1 MEPGKTRNQAVYR
14 LERACRKDGL
24 TGIAGVDEA
33 GRGPLAG
40 PVVAACVMLPAAA
53 PRRLKGLTDSK
64 QLSATARE
72 VYFEIIHEVAL
83 AVGVGVATTTEIDDV
98 NILQATF
105 LAMRRAHEGTPD
117 ARHLLVDGNLTIP
130 GMACTQVAVVGGD
143 GLSWSIAAAS
153 VIAKV
158 TRDRVMVALDEAYPG
173 YGFARHKGY
182 GTAAHYE
189 ALRRLGPTIHH
200 RRSFLKGLVAETPGV
215 MISNGSREEGDAD
228 GRKDATGLPAG
239 RL

>member
-1 MEPGKTRNQAVYR
+1 MYG

-40 PVVAACVMLPAAA
+40 PVVAACVVLPVAA
-53 PRRLKGLTDSK
+53 PRKLKGLTDSK
-64 QLSATARE
+64 KLTAAARE
-72 VYFEIIHEVAL
+72 AYFDVIHEVAL
-83 AVGVGVATTTEIDDV
+83 SVGVGFASTDEIEAL

-105 LAMRRAHEGTPD
+105 LAMRRAHAGAPG
-117 ARHLLVDGNLTIP
+117 AHHLLVDGNLTIP
-130 GMACTQVAVVGGD
+130 GLACSQHAVVGGD

-158 TRDRVMVALDEAYPG
+158 VRDREMVALDAAFPG

-189 ALRRLGPTIHH
+189 ALRRLGPTVHH
-200 RRSFLKGLVAETPGV
+200 RMSFLKALVAETPGV
-215 MISNGSREEGDAD
+215 MISNGSRKEGDAD
-228 GRKDATGLPAG
+228 GRQDATGLPAG

>member
-1 MEPGKTRNQAVYR
+1 MYR
-14 LERACRKDGL
+14 LERACRRDGF

-40 PVVAACVMLPAAA
+40 PVVAACVVLPAAA
-53 PRRLKGLTDSK
+53 PRRLKGLDDSK
-64 QLSATARE
+64 KLSEKARE
-72 VYFEIIHEVAL
+72 AFFVAIHEVAL
-83 AVGVGVATTTEIDDV
+83 EVGVGVATPGEIDAL

-105 LAMRRAHEGTPD
+105 LAMRRAHDGTPG

-130 GMACTQVAVVGGD
+130 GLACSQQAVVGGD

-158 TRDRVMVALDEAYPG
+158 TRDRAMVALDDACPG
-173 YGFARHKGY
+173 YGFAKHKGY

-189 ALRRLGPTIHH
+189 ALRRLGLSDHH
-200 RRSFLKGLVAETPGV
+200 RRSFLKGLVAEAPV
-215 MISNGSREEGDAD
+215 
-228 GRKDATGLPAG
+228 L
-239 RL
+239 